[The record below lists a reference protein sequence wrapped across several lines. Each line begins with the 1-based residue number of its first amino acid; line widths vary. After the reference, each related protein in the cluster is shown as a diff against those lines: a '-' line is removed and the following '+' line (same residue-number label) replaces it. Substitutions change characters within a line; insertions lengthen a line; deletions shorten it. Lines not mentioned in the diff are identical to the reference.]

1 MEFLF
6 GAQLPILSPNVE
18 LRKSNKQMCDL
29 NQNRALNAQLLGMGL
44 NLISTAMEASLRENN
59 STDVLETATKAYQQ
73 GKITK
78 SQFMAVINALDEQ
91 QAVQTTAF
99 TVPQGEQWN
108 REYLAANKFL
118 NQFRG
123 V

>member
-1 MEFLF
+1 
-6 GAQLPILSPNVE
+6 
-18 LRKSNKQMCDL
+18 MCDL
-29 NQNRALNAQLLGMGL
+29 NQNRALDAQLLGMGL

-59 STDVLETATKAYQQ
+59 PTDVLETATKAYQQ

-78 SQFMAVINALDEQ
+78 TQFMAVINALDETPQ
-91 QAVQTTAF
+91 RVRADRRRSDDWRADGSCVNTTAR
-99 TVPQGEQWN
+99 VERPGSEWN
-108 REYLAANKFL
+108 REYLDANKFL